1 MKKLLIVV
9 IVLAVIA
16 AGLLGYLWYQTSHIF
31 VEDAVYAK
39 NATELDLRGTGVSLE
54 HYLTVRSQL
63 PDCDILWDVP
73 FQGGVYANDTKILSM
88 NGVGAEDIKMLPY
101 FTELKTLNVSGC
113 EDYVLLEELQ
123 VKFPNVT
130 VHYTVD
136 LGGLAVDRFTTEL
149 ELQPGDYD
157 YDILMENLVHLPDM
171 QSITFLQTQM
181 DAEKFDAIQTAYASI
196 TFGYTLDLLGME
208 LTADATS
215 LDLTKMTSADLDS
228 VLAKLPLLASLES
241 IELAPGNEA
250 GGLTLE
256 EAAKLKAAAPEAALK
271 YTFELY
277 GEVIDTD
284 AESLY
289 YKNKRKDITNDTI
302 SQLRMA
308 LEIMNNCTKVVLDN
322 TAVSDETMAQ
332 LREDFRGKTDVVWRV
347 WYGEGGTSLTD
358 VEVLRIV
365 YGLGDDNSKSL
376 KYLENVRYMDL
387 GHNEYLDYC
396 DFVGS
401 MTELEVVI
409 ISGAPIKSL
418 EPFANC
424 PKLKFLEM
432 ANCTYVPDL
441 EPLRNCKEL
450 EMLNIAHTSI
460 SDLAPLDDIPLTH
473 LCSKINKVTEEERER
488 FIELHPDCWTT
499 YKGDIDYGEGWR
511 YDENGDKLEWYARLA
526 DAFGYPNPN
535 NNTGWYL
542 D

>member
-39 NATELDLRGTGVSLE
+39 NAAELDLRGTGVSLE

-63 PDCDILWDVP
+63 PDCEILWDVP
-73 FQGGVYANDTKILSM
+73 FQGGAYANDTKILSM

-123 VKFPNVT
+123 VKFPDVT

-208 LTADATS
+208 LTADTTS

-302 SQLRMA
+302 GQLRMA
-308 LEIMNNCTKVVLDN
+308 LELMNNCTKVVLDN